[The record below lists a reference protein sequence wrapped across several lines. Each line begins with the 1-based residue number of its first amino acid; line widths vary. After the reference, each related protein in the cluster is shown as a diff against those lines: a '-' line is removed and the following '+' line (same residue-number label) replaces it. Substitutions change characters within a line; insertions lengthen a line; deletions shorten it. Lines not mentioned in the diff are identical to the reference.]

1 MFFEDYSAQTNPL
14 DPSNI
19 NQSVVKNVVK
29 KSDQLSFLE
38 LAPSEYYDYSVFHT
52 IVQYFHG
59 RTCYDEISQGRQL
72 LF

>member
-1 MFFEDYSAQTNPL
+1 MSMFFEDYSVQANPL

-38 LAPSEYYDYSVFHT
+38 KAPSEYYDYSVFLT
-52 IVQYFHG
+52 ILWASCFHG
-59 RTCYDEISQGRQL
+59 GLE
-72 LF
+72 